1 MIEYKEMTEN
11 EMKNFSDEVASF
23 RKDVERI
30 LDSFQE
36 FESIT
41 SIDLENYAGNYLR
54 LQKTGLFKE
63 SNESSLLRIAL
74 AGRYS
79 CGKSSF
85 INDLIGKKVA
95 PVDSGETTRTI
106 TRISYGKKLQFFDS
120 EGNCIS
126 EADYR
131 KKAIDKGLNR
141 LQYTINVPSD
151 FLKGIVIS
159 DVPGFDP
166 GTQDDKTKKID
177 NEISLKEDRNADII
191 FLLCRCSEGVS
202 GQNVLEFLKGS
213 KSREGILNADYAGK
227 DKKKLLY
234 VIITMADT
242 AVEQAEREA
251 VKISITATLKKNGI
265 QYEDCFFYANP
276 NDPNCM
282 PLEEDEKVFF
292 EQEKLRLKKKIVEI
306 ADKHSGLAKQRIKK
320 SLEKNYAIFNES
332 KKESLREFSYRK
344 CGWLREYLLANGVS
358 EKFVDYSP
366 AELKIQF
373 KDEFDCVY
381 EMYSSAINSIYFCEV
396 GCKGSFF
403 KNYYINARD
412 GRWSWSG
419 NWVEEWQK
427 SKDSIDA
434 FVKRCDSIFRPYLRL
449 PQSVSMPKFE
459 LLDDYNDDFF
469 GNDESKVRKECRY
482 FNSQTRMKW
491 LSLVKKQLDAKRKK
505 FEEWIDGS
513 AYDKKK
519 QLEELFNIEYE
530 QMKFELE
537 R

>member
-151 FLKGIVIS
+151 FFS
-159 DVPGFDP
+159 FP
-166 GTQDDKTKKID
+166 
-177 NEISLKEDRNADII
+177 SW
-191 FLLCRCSEGVS
+191 
-202 GQNVLEFLKGS
+202 
-213 KSREGILNADYAGK
+213 Y
-227 DKKKLLY
+227 
-234 VIITMADT
+234 
-242 AVEQAEREA
+242 
-251 VKISITATLKKNGI
+251 
-265 QYEDCFFYANP
+265 
-276 NDPNCM
+276 
-282 PLEEDEKVFF
+282 PL
-292 EQEKLRLKKKIVEI
+292 
-306 ADKHSGLAKQRIKK
+306 
-320 SLEKNYAIFNES
+320 
-332 KKESLREFSYRK
+332 
-344 CGWLREYLLANGVS
+344 
-358 EKFVDYSP
+358 
-366 AELKIQF
+366 
-373 KDEFDCVY
+373 
-381 EMYSSAINSIYFCEV
+381 
-396 GCKGSFF
+396 
-403 KNYYINARD
+403 
-412 GRWSWSG
+412 
-419 NWVEEWQK
+419 
-427 SKDSIDA
+427 
-434 FVKRCDSIFRPYLRL
+434 
-449 PQSVSMPKFE
+449 
-459 LLDDYNDDFF
+459 
-469 GNDESKVRKECRY
+469 
-482 FNSQTRMKW
+482 
-491 LSLVKKQLDAKRKK
+491 
-505 FEEWIDGS
+505 
-513 AYDKKK
+513 
-519 QLEELFNIEYE
+519 
-530 QMKFELE
+530 
-537 R
+537 